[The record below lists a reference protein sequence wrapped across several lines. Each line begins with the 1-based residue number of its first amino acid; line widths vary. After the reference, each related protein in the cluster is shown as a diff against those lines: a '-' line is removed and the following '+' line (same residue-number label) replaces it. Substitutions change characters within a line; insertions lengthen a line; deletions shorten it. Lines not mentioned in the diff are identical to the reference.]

1 MDKGDISNEVSPRL
15 VVVFEGMLGILPE
28 RSGAGLLTQVRKFRS
43 KQGQAKRAVSDY
55 EINEPL
61 GAVIWD
67 TVWRFR
73 YSVDVVT
80 YLGED
85 FAEALTERLD
95 FEGLPI
101 GRVWADDPMR
111 LARRIA
117 HMPDLAAIYDNE
129 NHLMFGGKGRTL
141 PAAPTTL
148 IGGL

>member
-1 MDKGDISNEVSPRL
+1 MQGGDISNEVSPRL
-15 VVVFEGMLGILPE
+15 VVVFEGLLGVLPDRKE
-28 RSGAGLLTQVRKFRS
+28 RRVETVVRKFGRRA
-43 KQGQAKRAVSDY
+43 QQQKRAVSAY

-61 GAVIWD
+61 ARVIWD
-67 TVWRFR
+67 TVWRYR

-80 YLGED
+80 YLGAE

-95 FEGLPI
+95 VEGLPI
-101 GRVWADDPMR
+101 GRVWADEPHK

-117 HMPDLAAIYDNE
+117 HMPDVAAIYDNE
-129 NHLMFGGKGRTL
+129 NHLMYGGKGRIL